1 MDSETWEH
9 QICNFYVTYLD
20 GDGSGHDY
28 EDDDDGVDEN
38 EAELDVCSFSYLH
51 RIPVVLHLQV
61 FAHFRE
67 LHRIQHETQDNE
79 EDQFRMT
86 MNTSSDRDE
95 QFLFLM
101 STFMTF
107 SREIPKVGLKNGTHH

>member
-1 MDSETWEH
+1 MTSMSLSYNVM
-9 QICNFYVTYLD
+9 IVTMVTIMRLMMT
-20 GDGSGHDY
+20 
-28 EDDDDGVDEN
+28 
-38 EAELDVCSFSYLH
+38 ALMRMRLDVCSFSYLH

-107 SREIPKVGLKNGTHH
+107 SREIPKLGLKNGTHH

>member
-1 MDSETWEH
+1 MVM
-9 QICNFYVTYLD
+9 IVAVVTIMRLTMTALMRM
-20 GDGSGHDY
+20 GL
-28 EDDDDGVDEN
+28 
-38 EAELDVCSFSYLH
+38 ELDVCSFSYLH

-107 SREIPKVGLKNGTHH
+107 SRKIPKLGLKNGTHH